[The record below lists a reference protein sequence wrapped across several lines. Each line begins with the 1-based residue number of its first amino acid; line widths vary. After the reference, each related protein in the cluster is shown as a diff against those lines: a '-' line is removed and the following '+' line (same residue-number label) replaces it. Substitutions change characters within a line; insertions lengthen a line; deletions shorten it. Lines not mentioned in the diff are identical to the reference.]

1 MENIRWYDKNPE
13 LSEIF
18 EFIRG
23 LDESMQAQIAQDIL
37 QILLNEF
44 GLNLDEKINE
54 ISKSYDFQ
62 CKRWY
67 DNNIDFYTSFAII
80 KSLPDE
86 LKSEVVKRIV
96 ESVMLT
102 YLEGIAANG

>member
-1 MENIRWYDKNPE
+1 MENVRWYDKNPE

-23 LDESMQAQIAQDIL
+23 LDESMQAHIAQDIL

-44 GLNLDEKINE
+44 GLNLDGKINE
-54 ISKSYDFQ
+54 VAKAYDFE

-67 DNNIDFYTSFAII
+67 DNNIDFYTSFSII
-80 KSLPDE
+80 KLLPDE
-86 LKSEVVKRIV
+86 LKKEVVKRIV

-102 YLEGIAANG
+102 YLEGVSANG